1 MFQFQTPR
9 RENLIFG
16 FQISSNKP
24 IGVEGGTGSHGQR
37 DIVEAVLSNRYE
49 IAGSGTSSL
58 KDCHPSQSRHHIS
71 LL

>member
-1 MFQFQTPR
+1 MTLLLCLLIDKSIGFLMFQCQTPR

-49 IAGSGTSSL
+49 I
-58 KDCHPSQSRHHIS
+58 SR
-71 LL
+71 